1 MSEFIAGDW
10 EAAEHTARLGGAM
23 VAPVVAGRLAA
34 AGLLVEVARGRLAE
48 AERRWADLDSREQ
61 EDDQVVLLLGGA
73 GVEAALWRG
82 EPAVALRRAET
93 ALADLDRLLPHHIAA
108 IMLAALGLAAVPEG
122 AHEPAERLLGSAEEA
137 AEKGIPRSGSLGV
150 EGRAWL
156 ARARAERDRVRG
168 EADAATWTGVL
179 EAFGYGEPYRE
190 AEARVRRAEALLAAA
205 GRAEDRAGAARLR
218 EEAVADL
225 DAAVATAERLGAA
238 PLRARAA
245 DVRERAGSRR
255 ARSGPE
261 PAAEE
266 AGPLTPREAAVLALV
281 AEGRTNRQVGEV
293 LYISEKTVS
302 VHLSRVMA
310 KLGAAGRTDA
320 VAIGYE
326 RGLIPPRS
334 TVQ

>member
-1 MSEFIAGDW
+1 
-10 EAAEHTARLGGAM
+10 
-23 VAPVVAGRLAA
+23 
-34 AGLLVEVARGRLAE
+34 
-48 AERRWADLDSREQ
+48 
-61 EDDQVVLLLGGA
+61 
-73 GVEAALWRG
+73 
-82 EPAVALRRAET
+82 
-93 ALADLDRLLPHHIAA
+93 
-108 IMLAALGLAAVPEG
+108 
-122 AHEPAERLLGSAEEA
+122 
-137 AEKGIPRSGSLGV
+137 
-150 EGRAWL
+150 AWL

-190 AEARVRRAEALLAAA
+190 AEARVRRAEARLAAA
-205 GRAEDRAGAARLR
+205 GRTEDRAAAARLR

-225 DAAVATAERLGAA
+225 DAAIGAAERLGAE
-238 PLRARAA
+238 PLRARAT

-255 ARSGPE
+255 PRPE
-261 PAAEE
+261 PVAEG

-281 AEGRTNRQVGEV
+281 AEGRTNRQVGEA

-302 VHLSRVMA
+302 VHLSRVTA